1 MIELK
6 NKCLD
11 FFIRQI
17 NKDFKWDF
25 DPQYVDSKSDMLAF
39 SFLDIHKYLIN
50 RTNSTIDEIHLNLL
64 MMSDDKHLSYLNYV
78 EERIK
83 RDVVSNIDSSF
94 LDKWIEKFE
103 IKELEFP
110 FTENNDLK
118 NILSNTID
126 EYMYFVYTKDELDMQ
141 IQKDFYLYAYYL
153 GKIKI
158 IDFIESKRKNF
169 VQNVISIKDLSNEND
184 ESIKTENPYPQIFS
198 NLKAFHLFDRLYEQ
212 FKDSKNQ
219 IADFSFIYRMMFNES
234 FILPHFKPQMF
245 IDWID
250 VEPYKISLEKIK
262 TMGDCSTEQKIRT
275 YNNTKEIIQI

>member
-1 MIELK
+1 MIELNK
-6 NKCLD
+6 KCLD
-11 FFIRQI
+11 FFISQI
-17 NKDFKWDF
+17 NKDFKWDY
-25 DPQYVDSKSDMLAF
+25 DPQYLDSKSDKLAY

-83 RDVVSNIDSSF
+83 RDVLSNIDSSF
-94 LDKWIEKFE
+94 IDKWIKKFE
-103 IKELEFP
+103 IKEIEFP

-126 EYMYFVYTKDELDMQ
+126 EYMYFVYTEDELDMQ

-158 IDFIESKRKNF
+158 IDFIESKRKDF
-169 VQNVISIKDLSNEND
+169 VQNNVAITNLNNEQK
-184 ESIKTENPYPQIFS
+184 EYLITENPYPQIFS
-198 NLKAFHLFDRLYEQ
+198 NLKAFHLFDRLFEQ

-219 IADFSFIYRMMFNES
+219 IADFSFIYRMMFKES

-262 TMGDCSTEQKIRT
+262 TIGDCSTEQKIRT